1 MIIIVNGKLDE
12 EKHVINY
19 IRRHYLPP
27 RLTLCLYFL
36 SYRHPQSKLFPVNYL
51 RNLAIRNVETTHYQ
65 IMDMD
70 LWPTGMNLLNIFI
83 IVNTYD
89 EIINLPEQVLSD
101 PYSAV
106 ILPIFFFNK
115 HRVLS
120 RCIGFKQCALLLLL
134 YMIELLSSGLNLM
147 PENKTELEACIL
159 ERLCEAR
166 KPNIRTHVR
175 IIEG

>member
-70 LWPTGMNLLNIFI
+70 QLEGVLVSTVTTKSHLLWLVLTTNLIYQTI
-83 IVNTYD
+83 
-89 EIINLPEQVLSD
+89 
-101 PYSAV
+101 
-106 ILPIFFFNK
+106 
-115 HRVLS
+115 S
-120 RCIGFKQCALLLLL
+120 R
-134 YMIELLSSGLNLM
+134 
-147 PENKTELEACIL
+147 T
-159 ERLCEAR
+159 
-166 KPNIRTHVR
+166 
-175 IIEG
+175 